1 MTVAAKDVAVEDGS
15 HFTNLSVNDEYTTDT
30 LSEPRGRLL
39 RAFVR

>member
-1 MTVAAKDVAVEDGS
+1 VAAKDVAVEDGS
-15 HFTNLSVNDEYTTDT
+15 HFTNRSVNDEYTTDT